1 MRVDE
6 LRGRR
11 VAIWGFAREGRAALR
26 FLRERDPG
34 LAVTVLDDADAP
46 GIDVP
51 LISGRARIAAAI
63 DGFDVVVKSPGISLY
78 DPLVVQAQ
86 GIGVRFTSLLN
97 LWFADAPTCRT
108 ICVTGTKGKSTT
120 TALIAHLLRGVRWTA
135 MAAGNIGVP
144 VTELPRDG
152 LDAAVIEVSSYQAAD
167 FSGLCD
173 IAVLTSLHQEHL
185 DWHGSIAAYRRDK
198 LNLLSHARYAL
209 ISRDSYAIVGD
220 CLDLRGLA
228 HGVFAASP
236 DLRVAN
242 RYLARPHNRSN
253 LAAALAVA
261 GWLGVD
267 TASALRA
274 AEDFP
279 PLPHRQQEIGE
290 IDGVLYV
297 DDSISTTPEATIAAL
312 DVYADRAVTVI
323 IGGHDRG
330 IDYDALVARLRA
342 EPRPSVVLMDAS
354 GRRIHDRL
362 GGGPC
367 AALAG
372 SMHEAVDLARRTT
385 RPGGVVLLS
394 PAAPSYGR
402 YRSFIERGEDF
413 ARSAGL
419 E

>member
-1 MRVDE
+1 MRVAD

-11 VAIWGFAREGRAALR
+11 VAIWGFAREGQAALR
-26 FLRERDPG
+26 LLRERDPG
-34 LAVTVLDDADAP
+34 MAITVLDDAAGAAAVDA
-46 GIDVP
+46 P
-51 LISGRARIAAAI
+51 LISGRAAIAAAI
-63 DGFDVVVKSPGISLY
+63 GGFDVVVKSPGISLY
-78 DPLVVQAQ
+78 DPLVVHAKAQ
-86 GIGVRFTSLLN
+86 GVRFTSLLN
-97 LWFADAPTCRT
+97 LWFADAPQCRT

-120 TALIAHLLRGVRWTA
+120 TALIAHILRGVGWRA
-135 MAAGNIGVP
+135 AAAGNIGVP
-144 VTELPRDG
+144 VTDLPPG

-167 FSGLCD
+167 FAGQCD
-173 IAVLTSLHQEHL
+173 VGVLTSLHQEHL
-185 DWHGSIAAYRRDK
+185 DWHGSVAAYRRDK
-198 LNLLSHARYAL
+198 LNLLSHARYSL
-209 ISRDSYAIVGD
+209 ISRDACSIVGD
-220 CLDLRGLA
+220 WLDLRGLA

-242 RYLARPHNRSN
+242 RYLARPHNLSN
-253 LAAALAVA
+253 LAGALAVA

-267 TASALRA
+267 APSALRA
-274 AEDFP
+274 ADDFP

-290 IDGVLYV
+290 MDGVLYV

-312 DVYADRAVTVI
+312 DVYGDRPVTVI

-330 IDYDALVARLRA
+330 IDYTALVARLRA
-342 EPRPSVVLMDAS
+342 EPRPGVVLMDAS

-362 GGGPC
+362 GGGRC
-367 AALAG
+367 ATLAG
-372 SMHEAVDLARRTT
+372 SMREAVELARRAT

-413 ARSAGL
+413 ARCAGL